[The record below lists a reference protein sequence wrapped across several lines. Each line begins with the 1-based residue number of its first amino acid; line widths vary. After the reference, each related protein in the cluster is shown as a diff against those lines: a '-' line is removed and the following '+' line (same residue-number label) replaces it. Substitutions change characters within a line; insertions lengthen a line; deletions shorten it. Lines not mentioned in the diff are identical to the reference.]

1 MDIQAGQ
8 RVRISDAAFPGSD
21 DPADVAARGQEATVR
36 WNLPERFG
44 PDPYWSEAAIVT
56 TDDGWDHWVK
66 FSELEPLTAKED

>member
-1 MDIQAGQ
+1 MGIQSGQ
-8 RVRISDAAFPGSD
+8 RVRISDDAFPGSD
-21 DPADVAARGQEATVR
+21 EPTDIAARGQEATVL

-56 TDDGWDHWVK
+56 TNNGQDHWVK